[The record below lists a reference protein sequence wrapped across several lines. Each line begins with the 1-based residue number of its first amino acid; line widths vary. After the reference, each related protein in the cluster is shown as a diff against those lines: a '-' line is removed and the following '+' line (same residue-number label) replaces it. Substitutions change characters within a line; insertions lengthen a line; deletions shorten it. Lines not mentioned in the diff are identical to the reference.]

1 MPVISLAPQVG
12 ERILDMASAPGG
24 KTTYISQLMKN
35 TGVVVANDSS
45 ADRLKALKFNLQRLG
60 VTNCIVCNYD
70 GRKFPKVMKG
80 FDRILLDAPCTGLGI
95 ISKDQS
101 IKTQRLYIDVKKMSH
116 LQKELILA
124 AIDCCKPGG
133 YIVYS
138 TCSITVEENEWVI
151 DYALKNRNIKLVETG
166 LEVGEEGFTKYI
178 EKRFHPSLKLTRRIY
193 PHVHNMDGFYVA
205 KIKKI
210 ENSKKGPI
218 EEKKEETFQK
228 PNKIETPKKLN
239 IENPIH
245 KKVIEVKKKDNNVK
259 QQNEI
264 SLNSTKNT
272 ESVVHK
278 KRKLTPEKS
287 HPQDSFEEKENSKI
301 NKSPKN
307 QNQKENSTEKKK
319 KLKAN

>member
-166 LEVGEEGFTKYI
+166 L
-178 EKRFHPSLKLTRRIY
+178 
-193 PHVHNMDGFYVA
+193 
-205 KIKKI
+205 
-210 ENSKKGPI
+210 
-218 EEKKEETFQK
+218 
-228 PNKIETPKKLN
+228 
-239 IENPIH
+239 
-245 KKVIEVKKKDNNVK
+245 
-259 QQNEI
+259 
-264 SLNSTKNT
+264 
-272 ESVVHK
+272 
-278 KRKLTPEKS
+278 
-287 HPQDSFEEKENSKI
+287 
-301 NKSPKN
+301 
-307 QNQKENSTEKKK
+307 
-319 KLKAN
+319 